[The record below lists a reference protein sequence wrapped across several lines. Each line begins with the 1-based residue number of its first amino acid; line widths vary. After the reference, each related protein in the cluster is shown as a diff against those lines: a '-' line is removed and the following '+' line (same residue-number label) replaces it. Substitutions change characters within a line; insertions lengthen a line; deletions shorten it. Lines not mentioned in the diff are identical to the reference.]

1 LYRSLSIKD
10 NKAIIAFDH
19 AENGLMSQGGE
30 LTHFEIA
37 GEDKIFYPANA
48 TIEGE
53 SVVVSSEAV
62 PVPFSVRYGW
72 SATAEPNLFNAAGL
86 PASPFRTD
94 NWKRL
99 SE

>member
-1 LYRSLSIKD
+1 MHFNYKNGGL
-10 NKAIIAFDH
+10 IAKGAD
-19 AENGLMSQGGE
+19 

-37 GEDKIFYPANA
+37 GKDQMYHAAKAVIEDETVI
-48 TIEGE
+48 
-53 SVVVSSEAV
+53 VSSDKV
-62 PVPFSVRYGW
+62 PEPVAVRYGW

-94 NWKRL
+94 DWRRM